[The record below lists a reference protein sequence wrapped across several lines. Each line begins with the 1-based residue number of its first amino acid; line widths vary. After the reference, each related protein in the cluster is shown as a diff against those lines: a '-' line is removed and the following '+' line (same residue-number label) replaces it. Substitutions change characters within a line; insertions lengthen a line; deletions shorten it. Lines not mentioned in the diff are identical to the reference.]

1 MRGAVMD
8 YTTEMYEEDKTISLS
23 VFKKKFNYL
32 QWLKDD
38 LIQAS
43 IIALYRVR
51 QNYYDETKGEY
62 LTYAFTSSYHA
73 MLMFIRGEI
82 KYFDNLSLDFEYLDD
97 DPLENFI
104 GEEQDFDKNL
114 RYEQLLSVCNQVIDK
129 RRSKNIKYIAR
140 EFFLGKSPGIIAKDM
155 GVSRPYIYK
164 VIAQIKRL
172 LKEKLLKMGYEI

>member
-1 MRGAVMD
+1 MD
-8 YTTEMYEEDKTISLS
+8 YTTEMYEEDKRISLS

-38 LIQAS
+38 LIQVS

-62 LTYAFTSSYHA
+62 LTYAFTSSYNA
-73 MLMFIRGEI
+73 MLMFIRRET
-82 KYFDNLSLDFEYLDD
+82 KYFNNLSLDFEYLDD
-97 DPLENFI
+97 DPLEHFI

-114 RYEQLLSVCNQVIDK
+114 RYEQLLSVCNRVVDK
-129 RRSKNIKYIAR
+129 RRSENFKHIAR
-140 EFFLGKSPGIIAKDM
+140 EFILGKSPGIIAKDM
-155 GVSRPYIYK
+155 GVARSYIYK

>member
-1 MRGAVMD
+1 MN
-8 YTTEMYEEDKTISLS
+8 YTQEMYEEDKKISLS

-38 LIQAS
+38 LIQVS

-62 LTYAFTSSYHA
+62 LTYAFTSSYNA

-97 DPLENFI
+97 DPLEHFI

-129 RRSKNIKYIAR
+129 IRSKNFKHIAK
-140 EFFLGKSPGIIAKDM
+140 EFIQGISPGNIAKDM
-155 GVSRPYIYK
+155 GVSRQYVYNQLVKI
-164 VIAQIKRL
+164 RL
-172 LKEKLLKMGYEI
+172 LVKERLLKMGYEI